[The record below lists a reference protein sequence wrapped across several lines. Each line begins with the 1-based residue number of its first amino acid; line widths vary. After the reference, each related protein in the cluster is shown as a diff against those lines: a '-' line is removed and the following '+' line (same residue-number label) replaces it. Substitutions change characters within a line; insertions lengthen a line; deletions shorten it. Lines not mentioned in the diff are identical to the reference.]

1 MGLPQ
6 EIVDRYVALWNEAN
20 PAVRALEIRALWAP
34 DGANFYRDKMVI
46 GYLALEERVA
56 ASHDKNVA
64 SSNYRFRDRKDAR
77 QTHNGVAFTWEMVS
91 AGGNEVLAVGLEI
104 LLLDADGRLSADYQF
119 ILA

>member
-77 QTHNGVAFTWEMVS
+77 QTHNGVASTTASFSTTRDMFGAS
-91 AGGNEVLAVGLEI
+91 S
-104 LLLDADGRLSADYQF
+104 GRLSRCGSSR
-119 ILA
+119 